1 MQVTLEEVLNYLT
14 KRSLLEKEVLTEQAR
29 TGEDISIDETVI
41 KFPSLKI
48 TEKYYGQVRKGDL
61 EVEDR
66 AILDKYI
73 KNVGNDFSSRLRTLN
88 DYATG
93 KAATTD
99 TSQVIS
105 AILLLDL
112 LTAMVRQ
119 FTPSVSGFLW
129 EGFAA
134 ALFEGTQIQTA
145 GSNTV
150 LTDIIS
156 NIDIET
162 GEKTKRSVP
171 YSLKLIQNGGVVS
184 GSKALLQQSWDDF
197 GSMTYI
203 VANKIGEEAL
213 AFYLFTLD
221 PKNTPIGVE
230 TQLDDDGDE
239 DKGRYV
245 SVKDAGTKFK
255 VNAGE
260 YKKFP
265 MGGENNNILSLA
277 NSREM
282 ANQYAA
288 VLGKELKAIYNA
300 LYDLSKNLENYFV
313 GNDKGAAAKASRN
326 AGTLKYQINKIK

>member
-1 MQVTLEEVLNYLT
+1 MQITLEEVLNYLT
-14 KRSLLEKEVLTEQAR
+14 KRSLVESNVLTEQEKS
-29 TGEDISIDETVI
+29 GEDISIDETVI

-73 KNVGNDFSSRLRTLN
+73 KNVGNDFYSRLRTLN

-93 KAATTD
+93 KAAATD
-99 TSQVIS
+99 MSQVIS

-119 FTPSVSGFLW
+119 FSPSVSGFLW

-134 ALFEGTQIQTA
+134 ALFEGTQIETA
-145 GSNTV
+145 GSNTI
-150 LTDIIS
+150 LTDIVS

-162 GEKTKRSVP
+162 GEETDRSVP
-171 YSLKLIQNGGVVS
+171 YSLKLIRDGGVVS
-184 GSKALLQQSWDDF
+184 GSKALLQKSWDDF

-203 VANKIGEEAL
+203 VANKLGEEAL

-221 PKNTPIGVE
+221 PKNTPIG
-230 TQLDDDGDE
+230 GDI
-239 DKGRYV
+239 
-245 SVKDAGTKFK
+245 VKEAGTSFK
-255 VNAGE
+255 VNQSH
-260 YKKFP
+260 YKSLP

-300 LYDLSKNLENYFV
+300 LHDLSKNLENYFV
-313 GNDKGAAAKASRN
+313 GNDKPSAEKASRN